1 MRKSELKE
9 FIRLSLKEIRE
20 ESKKSEIN
28 PVVKKEVKEVK
39 EVKAGSLRHLTCVV
53 CPQVIGLFR

>member
-39 EVKAGSLRHLTCVV
+39 DGSLRHLTCVV